1 MDKKQ
6 TMRYFR
12 MGVGVS
18 LTDAEANFIL
28 GASCQ
33 QAGALLSKL
42 MQERGFCVDGDSY
55 IPQGWWFDNEDGDC
69 NAETSVE
76 LPYGEKKMVLNELE
90 TNEATDEPTPSR
102 IIGGIEIVNNGWCPC
117 FFRDNGVIFRERK
130 EIKVKVN
137 GTEYSFD
144 VDRPEKDD
152 VRELRVYSHDEDC
165 ISFLSENDD
174 EPALLA
180 ENLVWGLINSL
191 RYEYETNP
199 DQWGRDHYQEVED
212 KKSDLCDLLEEEL
225 RNCLEYHKDND

>member
-1 MDKKQ
+1 MDNKQ

-28 GASCQ
+28 GASCK
-33 QAGALLSKL
+33 QAGELLAKL

-55 IPQGWWFDNEDGDC
+55 IPQGWWFDNKDGNC

-76 LPYGEKKMVLNELE
+76 LPYGEKKMVLTELE

-102 IIGGIEIVNNGWCPC
+102 IIGGIEIANSGWCPC
-117 FFRDNGVIFRERK
+117 SFRDYDIMYREQK

-144 VDRPEKDD
+144 VYRPEKYDE
-152 VRELRVYSHDEDC
+152 RELRVYSHAEDS
-165 ISFLSENDD
+165 IYFLSDNDDD

-180 ENLVWGLINSL
+180 ENVVCGLIYGL
-191 RYEYETNP
+191 RDEYEANP

-212 KKSDLCDLLEEEL
+212 NKSDICDLLEEEF
-225 RNCLEYHKDND
+225 RDCLEY